1 MSAAAYPNNGLERI
15 ARTALTRCGVSEIY
29 LPQRADEPSHTR
41 RSIVMKTA
49 NRLLTAITTLTML
62 SAAPVWTQAARPS
75 APADASATAVRK
87 GMTWQQLT
95 PINFNGTISVSCD
108 NVCDAYHGDTTCT
121 TELPLLCIRKAG
133 AGFPLPLPQSV
144 INSDKYLMWSGGIVG
159 TTHAMV
165 PPRTLTA
172 ANAACAK
179 VFGAN
184 WRVAEFHDGWGWGF
198 QAFGGLGSNPGTHL
212 WVDINDQPGATCWT
226 RP

>member
-1 MSAAAYPNNGLERI
+1 
-15 ARTALTRCGVSEIY
+15 
-29 LPQRADEPSHTR
+29 
-41 RSIVMKTA
+41 MKTA

-62 SAAPVWTQAARPS
+62 SAAPAWTQAARPS

-133 AGFPLPLPQSV
+133 AGFPLPLPPSV

-179 VFGAN
+179 VFGATGESRN
-184 WRVAEFHDGWGWGF
+184 FTMGGAGAFKRSVAWAAIRARTSGSTSTTSPERPAGQGRDAIGGPAARGGPAPPGREG
-198 QAFGGLGSNPGTHL
+198 AFRGGR
-212 WVDINDQPGATCWT
+212 DAQPSPRTGPLPS